1 MKAFISKLID
11 SMNLSVNDK
20 ILMGIVCILAGIV
33 AGYLKYNMEFVW
45 ACFAIGGSLMGI
57 AAIPQVNRTNI
68 GK

>member
-1 MKAFISKLID
+1 MKTFISKLID

-45 ACFAIGGSLMGI
+45 SLLATGTGLMGI